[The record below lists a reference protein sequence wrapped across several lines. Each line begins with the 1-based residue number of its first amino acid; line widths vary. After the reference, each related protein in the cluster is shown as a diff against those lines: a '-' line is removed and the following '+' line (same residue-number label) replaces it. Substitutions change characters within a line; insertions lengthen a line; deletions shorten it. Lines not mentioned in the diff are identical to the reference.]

1 MMRQRRKKPGNISA
15 WRAKKL
21 NYVALRRQLKSQGV
35 GEIKKAHPEMGQ
47 G

>member
-1 MMRQRRKKPGNISA
+1 MMRHRRKKPGNISA

>member
-21 NYVALRRQLKSQGV
+21 DYVALRRQLVRGTSGADRAERK
-35 GEIKKAHPEMGQ
+35 GQ
-47 G
+47 K

>member
-1 MMRQRRKKPGNISA
+1 MRQRRKKPGNISA
-15 WRAKKL
+15 WRPRKM
-21 NYVALRRQLKSQGV
+21 NYRALRRQLKSQGV